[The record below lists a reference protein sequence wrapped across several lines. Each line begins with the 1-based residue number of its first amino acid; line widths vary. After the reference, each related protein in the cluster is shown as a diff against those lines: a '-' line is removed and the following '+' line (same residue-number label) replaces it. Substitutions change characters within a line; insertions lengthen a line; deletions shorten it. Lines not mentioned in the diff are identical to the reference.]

1 MTDPKVTLEL
11 DRPQGGS
18 LDALMT
24 LPTGE
29 VRAYA
34 VLAHRSPQSVDAI
47 ADVLTRSGI
56 AVLAFEIGAAGAV
69 ADVVLAAYHLRANF
83 DAPEI
88 LIGHSLGGVAVLSA
102 SHLVPE
108 TRAVV
113 TINAPAGEIP
123 PPRTAL
129 LVMHAP
135 NDQQVGIQNAG
146 HLFVAARHPKSFI
159 ALDGADHSLSAAAD
173 ALYAASMIGAWV
185 SRYLT
190 MPAPAEVAPAPSAPA
205 EVAPVPSAPVEVASA
220 PSEVASVPVEV
231 APVPSTPPAAASRLT
246 MGHHVVVRE
255 NGAPYAQT
263 IVAGRHHLTADEPV
277 PLGRDTGPTP
287 YDLLLASLGSC
298 TSMTI
303 RMYADRKQIPLR
315 DVSVELR
322 HARIHAKDCENCETT
337 NGMLDRIDLRIKLD
351 GDLTESQR
359 EKLLAIAGKCP
370 VHRTLHSEIQIRT
383 AMAD

>member
-18 LDALMT
+18 LDALLA

-34 VLAHRSPQSVDAI
+34 VLAHRSPGSVDVI
-47 ADVLTRSGI
+47 ADSLTRAGI

-83 DAPEI
+83 EPPEI

-108 TRAVV
+108 IRAVV

-159 ALDGADHSLSAAAD
+159 ALDGADHALTNAAD
-173 ALYAASMIGAWV
+173 AVYAATMLGAWV
-185 SRYLT
+185 GRYLT
-190 MPAPAEVAPAPSAPA
+190 KPA
-205 EVAPVPSAPVEVASA
+205 APVASG
-220 PSEVASVPVEV
+220 
-231 APVPSTPPAAASRLT
+231 LT
-246 MGHHVVVRE
+246 MGHQVVVRE

-303 RMYADRKQIPLR
+303 RMYAERKQIPLR
-315 DVSVELR
+315 DVSIELR
-322 HARIHAKDCENCETT
+322 HARVHAKDCEECETSA
-337 NGMLDRIDLRIKLD
+337 GMLDRIDLRITLD
-351 GDLTESQR
+351 GDLTDEQR

-370 VHRTLHSEIQIRT
+370 VHRTLHSEVQIRT
-383 AMAD
+383 AIAD

>member
-18 LDALMT
+18 LDALMA

-34 VLAHRSPQSVDAI
+34 VLAHRSPESVDVI
-47 ADVLTRSGI
+47 ADVLTRAGI

-83 DAPEI
+83 EPPEI

-108 TRAVV
+108 IRAVV

-159 ALDGADHSLSAAAD
+159 ALDGADHALSATAD
-173 ALYAASMIGAWV
+173 AFYAATMIGAWV

-190 MPAPAEVAPAPSAPA
+190 TPAPPVA
-205 EVAPVPSAPVEVASA
+205 
-220 PSEVASVPVEV
+220 
-231 APVPSTPPAAASRLT
+231 TGLT
-246 MGHHVVVRE
+246 TGHHVLVRE
-255 NGAPYAQT
+255 QGTPYAQT
-263 IVAGRHHLTADEPV
+263 ITAGRHHLTADEPV

-351 GDLTESQR
+351 GDLTPEQR

>member
-18 LDALMT
+18 LDALMA
-24 LPTGE
+24 LPVGE

-34 VLAHRSPQSVDAI
+34 VLAHRAPESVDVMTE
-47 ADVLTRSGI
+47 VLTRAGI

-83 DAPEI
+83 EPPAI

-108 TRAVV
+108 IRAVV

-159 ALDGADHSLSAAAD
+159 ALDGADHALSAAAD
-173 ALYAASMIGAWV
+173 AVYAASMIGAWV
-185 SRYLT
+185 TRYLST
-190 MPAPAEVAPAPSAPA
+190 PAPP
-205 EVAPVPSAPVEVASA
+205 VASG
-220 PSEVASVPVEV
+220 
-231 APVPSTPPAAASRLT
+231 LT
-246 MGHHVVVRE
+246 MGHHVLVRE

-263 IVAGRHHLTADEPV
+263 IVAGRHHLTADEPA
-277 PLGRDTGPTP
+277 PMGRDTGPTP

-322 HARIHAKDCENCETT
+322 HARIHAKDCEDCETT

-351 GDLTESQR
+351 GDLTPEQR

>member
-24 LPTGE
+24 LPAGE

-34 VLAHRSPQSVDAI
+34 VLAHRSPASVDVI

-83 DAPEI
+83 EPPEI

-108 TRAVV
+108 IRAVV

-135 NDQQVGIQNAG
+135 NDQQIGIQNAG

-159 ALDGADHSLSAAAD
+159 ALDGADHSLSTAAD

-190 MPAPAEVAPAPSAPA
+190 TPERPAVAAGPATEQMPA
-205 EVAPVPSAPVEVASA
+205 VASG
-220 PSEVASVPVEV
+220 ASTEH
-231 APVPSTPPAAASRLT
+231 PPARLEDA
-246 MGHHVVVRE
+246 GRAKHHVLVRE

-263 IVAGRHHLTADEPV
+263 IVAGRHHLTADEPT

-303 RMYADRKQIPLR
+303 RMYAERKQIPLR

-351 GDLTESQR
+351 GDLTDTQR
-359 EKLLAIAGKCP
+359 ENLLAIAGKCP
-370 VHRTLHSEIQIRT
+370 VHRTLQSEIQIRT

>member
-18 LDALMT
+18 LDALMA

-29 VRAYA
+29 IRAYA
-34 VLAHRSPQSVDAI
+34 VLAHRSPGSVDVI
-47 ADVLTRSGI
+47 ADVLNRAGI

-83 DAPEI
+83 EPPEI

-108 TRAVV
+108 IRAVV

-135 NDQQVGIQNAG
+135 NDQQIGIQNAG

-159 ALDGADHSLSAAAD
+159 ALDGADHSLTTAAD
-173 ALYAASMIGAWV
+173 AIYAATMIAAWAG
-185 SRYLT
+185 RYLT
-190 MPAPAEVAPAPSAPA
+190 APA
-205 EVAPVPSAPVEVASA
+205 APVPSG
-220 PSEVASVPVEV
+220 
-231 APVPSTPPAAASRLT
+231 LT

-303 RMYADRKQIPLR
+303 RMYAERKQIPLR

-322 HARIHAKDCENCETT
+322 HARIHAKDCENCETST
-337 NGMLDRIDLRIKLD
+337 GMLDRIDLRIKLD
-351 GDLTESQR
+351 GDLTAEQR